1 MSVSSIQQHKSFK
14 YSPPG
19 YTIKYTQMNLVGA
32 VKQAPPMESR
42 AYQSIVIANV
52 PYHGDKGVTPNPT
65 KPYLEMLTV
74 ESDSV
79 LKLYNNSILI
89 LYCRKNGKE
98 KGKTVTM
105 QLVIMLAWWT

>member
-1 MSVSSIQQHKSFK
+1 MSINSVQQHKSFK

-19 YTIKYTQMNLVGA
+19 YTIKYTQMNLLGS

-42 AYQSIVIANV
+42 AYQCIVIANV

-65 KPYLEMLTV
+65 KPYLEMLTI

-79 LKLYNNSILI
+79 LFYFCNVFLI
-89 LYCRKNGKE
+89 IMIEKTERKR
-98 KGKTVTM
+98 KG
-105 QLVIMLAWWT
+105 